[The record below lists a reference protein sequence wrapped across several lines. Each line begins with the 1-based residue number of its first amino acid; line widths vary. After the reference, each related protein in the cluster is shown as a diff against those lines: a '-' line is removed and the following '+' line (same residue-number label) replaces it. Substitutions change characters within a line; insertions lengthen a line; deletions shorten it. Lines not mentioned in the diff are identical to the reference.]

1 MSLIM
6 RYVAALPKRFVADC
20 RGVTSTLMALSFM
33 GMLGFAGLAT
43 EVGLWYVKKRSMQS
57 AADSAAFSAA
67 IALSTGNAS
76 TEAQSVA
83 GTYGFVDGSGGTT
96 VTVNNPPT
104 SGPNTSASA
113 VEVTISQPQTFT
125 IARLFLSNALTIQ
138 ARSVAVG
145 ASGNGCV
152 LALDT
157 ANVTDDSLSGGATL
171 NLSNCSLY
179 INSVST
185 HALSMS
191 GGARINALSAF
202 ITGNYSTSGGATLN
216 TTNGTFT
223 GVAPIGDPYANV
235 SIPSYSGCNQTNF
248 HLSGGA
254 SQTLSVG
261 SSSVYVF
268 CNGLNLSGGASLTL
282 NPGIYVIN
290 GGSFNLSGGT
300 TFNATGG
307 VTIVLTG
314 STAAGY
320 ATANISGGANVSIT
334 APTSGPTAG
343 LAFFQDRNAPSSGT
357 DSFSGGT
364 TQTITGAIYFPHQA
378 VNYSGGATAGGSNC
392 TQLIAYTMTFSG
404 GSTFNNNCA
413 GVGTA
418 AIGGGNSR
426 IIE

>member
-57 AADSAAFSAA
+57 AADLAAFSAA
-67 IALSTGNAS
+67 IALSTGDAS
-76 TEAQSVA
+76 TGAQSVA
-83 GTYGFVDGSGGTT
+83 GTYGFINANGGTT

-113 VEVTISQPQTFT
+113 VEVIISQPQTFT
-125 IARLFLSNALTIQ
+125 IANLFLSSALTIQ
-138 ARSVAVG
+138 ARAVAAG

-157 ANVTDDSLSGGATL
+157 ANVTDDSVSGNITV
-171 NLSNCSLY
+171 NLGNCSLY
-179 INSVST
+179 INSSST
-185 HALSMS
+185 HALNMS
-191 GGARINALSAF
+191 GGARINATSAF
-202 ITGNYSTSGGATLN
+202 ITGNYSTSGGARLN

-223 GVAPIGDPYANV
+223 GVAPLSDPYAGIP
-235 SIPSYSGCNQTNF
+235 IPSYSGCNQTNF
-248 HLSGGA
+248 HLSGGT

-261 SSSVYVF
+261 SSGVYVF
-268 CNGLNLSGGASLTL
+268 CNGLNLSGSASLTL

-320 ATANISGGANVSIT
+320 ATETSAG
-334 APTSGPTAG
+334 APT
-343 LAFFQDRNAPSSGT
+343 
-357 DSFSGGT
+357 
-364 TQTITGAIYFPHQA
+364 
-378 VNYSGGATAGGSNC
+378 
-392 TQLIAYTMTFSG
+392 
-404 GSTFNNNCA
+404 
-413 GVGTA
+413 
-418 AIGGGNSR
+418 
-426 IIE
+426 